1 MSFERLKSYT
11 VEADEKKVSFK
22 LAPKTFG
29 QKVTEIITC
38 FIFLGAPLFLA
49 IINLVATNPSIP
61 HAIIGA
67 VCFILAVIGL
77 VLDFLYGKK
86 YRRRFCFTIDES
98 GVSLTDVSGEF
109 RISWLDVGAFG
120 VVTHVPKRNG
130 RFSYYWSY
138 IYFSK
143 QAQEEQ
149 FIKKK
154 ANSKKN
160 DNDTVIFPFNLDSVG
175 MECMAI
181 CEYIYRYCDKE
192 KQKNFYEITA
202 YLVNEHIEKPWY
214 IEEYK
219 DKDYLHGRRL
229 QLKDFTSSNGQYRHC
244 ELCWSRFSNIPDD
257 LCNGYYE
264 KNSKSWICKTC
275 YNDFKEL
282 FKWSTD

>member
-120 VVTHVPKRNG
+120 VVTYVPYGSHRHP
-130 RFSYYWSY
+130 SYMSQ
-138 IYFSK
+138 IYFST
-143 QAQEEQ
+143 AVQEERYIRKKGSS
-149 FIKKK
+149 IKSD
-154 ANSKKN
+154 NS
-160 DNDTVIFPFNLDSVG
+160 TIVFPLYSDDVG
-175 MECMAI
+175 TECLSI
-181 CEYIYRYCDKE
+181 CEYIYRYCNKE
-192 KQKNFYEITA
+192 KQKNFYEFVA
-202 YLVNEHIEKPWY
+202 YLVYDHIEKPWY

-219 DKDYLHGRRL
+219 NKNYLHSRRL
-229 QLKDFTSSNGQYRHC
+229 QLKDFANSDDQHRHC
-244 ELCWSRFSNIPDD
+244 DLCKSRFSNTP
-257 LCNGYYE
+257 NQGSGYYE
-264 KNSKSWICKTC
+264 NSSKIWICETC